1 MKTERCLPGGH
12 ASKMLALHFLG
23 RKMKEVPVVLF
34 GVGGVGSA
42 LLRQVVN
49 GRSHHTTRNQCHFKM
64 IAITDSQTMLWNS
77 NGLSDAEL
85 LEAVAAK
92 RQGLPVDPVYRTK
105 RPSERVRPSEAE
117 IVQKVTEADL
127 GPAIFVDV
135 TAADGLEPVL
145 SKALAQGHSVV
156 LANKKALAGKWETSR
171 TFFNQPRLRHEST
184 VGGGQPVIATLRY
197 LLDVN
202 DPIYKIEGQLSGTLG
217 FICTQLDAGVPL
229 SQAIS
234 EAKAK
239 GYTEPDPR
247 EDLGGQ
253 DVMRKVMILG
263 RMAGW
268 PLEASDIEVESLYTP
283 DLADLSVPEF
293 LQAASQLDAAMQQR
307 VAAAHANGQV
317 LRYVAELENGR
328 GVVGLKPIPAN
339 SPLANM
345 KYISFRT
352 GFYNDEPLLI
362 GGKGAGV
369 EMTAAGVL
377 GDMIGLVREW

>member
-1 MKTERCLPGGH
+1 
-12 ASKMLALHFLG
+12 
-23 RKMKEVPVVLF
+23 MKEVPVILF

-42 LLRQVVN
+42 LIRQVVN
-49 GRSHHTTRNQCHFKM
+49 GRSHLKTRNQIQFN
-64 IAITDSQTMLWNS
+64 IVAITDRKTMLWERT
-77 NGLSDAEL
+77 GLSDVQL

-92 RQGLPVDPVYRTK
+92 RQGLAVDPAHRTIK
-105 RPSERVRPSEAE
+105 PNHRVRPSEME
-117 IVQKVTEADL
+117 IVQQVTQANL

-135 TAADGLEPVL
+135 TAADGLEPTL
-145 SKALAQGHSVV
+145 SKALSQGHSVV
-156 LANKKALAGKWETSR
+156 LANKKALAGAWASSQE
-171 TFFNQPRLRHEST
+171 FFNHPRLRHEST

-202 DPIYKIEGQLSGTLG
+202 DPIYQIEGQLSGTLG
-217 FICTQLDAGVPL
+217 FICTQLDTGVPL
-229 SQAIS
+229 SQAIA

-268 PLEASDIEVESLYTP
+268 PLEANDIEVESLYTP
-283 DLADLSVPEF
+283 DLADLTVPQF
-293 LQAASQLDAAMQQR
+293 LEAASQLDAAMAQR
-307 VAAAHANGQV
+307 VAEARENGQV
-317 LRYVAELENGR
+317 LRYVAELSEGS
-328 GVVGLKPIPAN
+328 GTVGLKPIPAD

-377 GDMIGLVREW
+377 GDMIGLVREQ

>member
-1 MKTERCLPGGH
+1 
-12 ASKMLALHFLG
+12 
-23 RKMKEVPVVLF
+23 MKEVPVILF
-34 GVGGVGSA
+34 GVGGVGMA
-42 LLRQVVN
+42 LLQQIVN
-49 GRSHHTTRNQCHFKM
+49 GRSHIANRNHCHFK
-64 IAITDSQTMLWNS
+64 IVAITDSKTMLWQS
-77 NGLSDAEL
+77 NGLSDAALIEV
-85 LEAVAAK
+85 VAAK
-92 RQGLPVDPVYRTK
+92 KQGLCVDPAYRSQL
-105 RPSERVRPSEAE
+105 PSDRVRLSEAD
-117 IVQKVTEADL
+117 IVQKVADAGL
-127 GPAIFVDV
+127 GSAIFVDV
-135 TAADGLEPVL
+135 TAANGLESVL
-145 SKALAQGHSVV
+145 AQALAQGHSVV
-156 LANKKALAGKWETSR
+156 LANKKPLAGAWKTAEP
-171 TFFNQPRLRHEST
+171 FYNHPRLRHEST

-202 DPIYKIEGQLSGTLG
+202 DPIYQIEGQLSGTLG
-217 FICTQLDAGVPL
+217 FICGRLDKDIPF
-229 SQAIS
+229 SQAIT

-268 PLEASDIEVESLYTP
+268 PLEVNDIAVESLYPP
-283 DLADLSVPEF
+283 DLTDLSVPDF
-293 LQAASQLDAAMQQR
+293 MAAAAQLDAAMHQR
-307 VAAAHANGQV
+307 VAEARADGQV
-317 LRYVAELENGR
+317 LRYVAQLSEGEGT
-328 GVVGLKPIPAN
+328 VGLKPIPVS

-352 GFYNDEPLLI
+352 RFYNDEPLLI

>member
-1 MKTERCLPGGH
+1 MK
-12 ASKMLALHFLG
+12 K
-23 RKMKEVPVVLF
+23 VPVILF

-42 LLRQVVN
+42 LLRQIVN
-49 GRSHHTTRNQCHFKM
+49 GRSQHTTRNQIQFN
-64 IAITDSQTMLWNS
+64 IVAITDSKTMLWQA
-77 NGLSDAEL
+77 NGLSDEHL
-85 LEAVAAK
+85 LAAVAAK
-92 RQGLPVDPVYRTK
+92 AQGSPVDPARQ
-105 RPSERVRPSEAE
+105 VRPGEAE
-117 IVQKVTEADL
+117 IVQKVTDANF
-127 GPAIFVDV
+127 GPAIIVDV
-135 TAADGLEPVL
+135 TAADGMEPVL
-145 SKALAQGHSVV
+145 VQALDQGHSVV
-156 LANKKALAGKWETSR
+156 LANKKPLAGPWETAAP
-171 TFFNQPRLRHEST
+171 FYNHPRLRHEST

-202 DPIYKIEGQLSGTLG
+202 DKIHRIEGQLSGTLG
-217 FICTQLDAGVPL
+217 FICGRLDEGVSL
-229 SQAIS
+229 SQAIA

-247 EDLGGQ
+247 EDLGGK

-268 PLEASDIEVESLYTP
+268 PLEAGDIQVESLYTP
-283 DLADLSVPEF
+283 DLADLSVPDF
-293 LQAASQLDAAMQQR
+293 LKAASQLDAAMKQR
-307 VAAAHANGQV
+307 VDAARANGQV
-317 LRYVAELENGR
+317 LRYVADLADGR
-328 GVVGLKPIPAN
+328 GTVGLKPIPAS

-377 GDMIGLVREW
+377 GDMIGLVRER

>member
-1 MKTERCLPGGH
+1 
-12 ASKMLALHFLG
+12 
-23 RKMKEVPVVLF
+23 MKEVPVILF

-42 LLRQVVN
+42 LLRQIVN
-49 GRSHHTTRNQCHFKM
+49 GRSHQATRNQCQFNI
-64 IAITDSQTMLWNS
+64 IALTDSKTMLWHS
-77 NGLSDAEL
+77 NGLSDDHL
-85 LEAVAAK
+85 LAAAADK
-92 RQGLPVDPVYRTK
+92 AQGLCIDPAHHAQAPT
-105 RPSERVRPSEAE
+105 SRVRPSEAE
-117 IVQKVTEADL
+117 IVQKVMEANL

-145 SKALAQGHSVV
+145 MQALDQGHSVV
-156 LANKKALAGKWETSR
+156 LANKKPLAGPWQTAAP
-171 TFFNQPRLRHEST
+171 FYNHPRLRHEST

-202 DPIYKIEGQLSGTLG
+202 DKIYRIEGQLSGTLG
-217 FICTQLDAGVPL
+217 FICGRLDEGILL
-229 SQAIS
+229 SQAIA

-247 EDLGGQ
+247 EDLGGK

-268 PLEASDIEVESLYTP
+268 PLEAGDITVESLYMP
-283 DLADLSVPEF
+283 ELADLSVPQF
-293 LQAASQLDAAMQQR
+293 LEAAGQLDAAMNQR
-307 VAAAHANGQV
+307 VAAALGSGQV
-317 LRYVAELENGR
+317 LRYVAELSEGR
-328 GVVGLKPIPAN
+328 GTVGLKPIPAN
-339 SPLANM
+339 SPLASM

-377 GDMIGLVREW
+377 GDMIGLVRER